1 MVMNSHIDL
10 PEKVVIPMRFKRVGG
25 RKRIVVP
32 SEVQQVKQPPVRDE
46 SLLKALGRAFRW
58 RELLS
63 GDQFETIEELARAEK
78 VDASYLARMMRLTLL
93 SPRLV
98 EAVLEGRQPA
108 GLTLPNASRPF
119 PMDWDEQEEWFG
131 K

>member
-1 MVMNSHIDL
+1 MNSHIDL

-32 SEVQQVKQPPVRDE
+32 SEVQQVRQPPVRDE

-63 GDQFETIEELARAEK
+63 SDQFETIEELARAEK

-98 EAVLEGRQPA
+98 EAVLEGRQPV

-119 PMDWDEQEEWFG
+119 PMDWNDQEEWFG